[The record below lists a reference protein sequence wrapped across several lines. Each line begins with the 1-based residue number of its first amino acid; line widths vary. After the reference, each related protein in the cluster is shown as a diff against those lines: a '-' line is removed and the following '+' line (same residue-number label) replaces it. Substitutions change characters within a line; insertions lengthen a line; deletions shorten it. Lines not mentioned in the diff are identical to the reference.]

1 DAHADTHTGV
11 GARVDAEPG
20 TDAAVDPAAV
30 DPAAVDPASGPASDM
45 ASDAV
50 SDAASDAASDMA
62 SDAAAGAAADAA
74 ADAAAGR
81 RPGAL
86 AGPSV
91 PRARRTL
98 LGPLWRLIDGRPG
111 DSRTAV
117 ARRARILVTIATG
130 LANLGGAL
138 VVVMFGLVVPDPV
151 GDVSDRIKLVNL
163 IVFTAYVAAA
173 LPVGLVLGERFFRRV
188 RHLLQHHDEPQRR
201 ASLLLYGPLRL
212 MGLHLTLW
220 GIGTV
225 GWVLINLP
233 FSWLLAVKL
242 GLTSLL
248 GGLTTCTFVYL
259 ITERLLRRAVTTALR
274 SELPRRTGLPG
285 VVARSVLAWALGTA
299 VPVLGLIS
307 LAVGSFLI
315 ARITVRDFAVAVL
328 TLGGIALVVGFLVTY
343 GAARA
348 VADPVESVR
357 HGLARVQH
365 GDLDVE
371 VPVYDASE
379 VGLLQAGFNHMAAG
393 LREHE
398 RLRDL
403 FGRQVG
409 ADAARV
415 AVERGVDLGGE
426 LREVAVL
433 FVDIIGSTRLA
444 ADRPPAE
451 VVKLLNDF
459 FAVVVEVVG
468 AHGGWINKFEGDA
481 ALAIFG
487 APLDLDGAPA
497 RRAGGGPR
505 AGRPAAHRGPRDRG
519 RRRRLRRGGRRR
531 AHRRRGAFRVHGDRR
546 PGERGRAPH
555 RPRQDHPRARPGRRD
570 ARRGGRAGRGGALG
584 LGDEVVLRGHTRP
597 TRLAAPAGPS

>member
-1 DAHADTHTGV
+1 METDSG
-11 GARVDAEPG
+11 EPEG
-20 TDAAVDPAAV
+20 EA
-30 DPAAVDPASGPASDM
+30 GPAP
-45 ASDAV
+45 V
-50 SDAASDAASDMA
+50 P
-62 SDAAAGAAADAA
+62 G
-74 ADAAAGR
+74 
-81 RPGAL
+81 PGATL
-86 AGPSV
+86 APPTA
-91 PRARRTL
+91 PRPRRTL

-111 DSRTAV
+111 DSRAAV
-117 ARRARILVTIATG
+117 ARRARILVTVATG

-138 VVVMFGLVVPDPV
+138 VVVVFGLVVPDPV
-151 GDVSDRIKLVNL
+151 GGISDRLKLINL
-163 IVFTAYVAAA
+163 VVFTAYVAAA
-173 LPVGLVLGERFFRRV
+173 LPVGLLLGERFFRRV
-188 RHLLQHHDEPQRR
+188 HRLLQRHDEPRNR

-285 VVARSVLAWALGTA
+285 VVARSVLAWAFGTA
-299 VPVLGLIS
+299 VPILGLIT

-328 TLGGIALVVGFLVTY
+328 TLGGIALIVGFLVTY

-348 VADPVESVR
+348 IADPVESVR

-371 VPVYDASE
+371 VPVYDAGE
-379 VGLLQAGFNHMAAG
+379 VGLLQAGFNHMASG

-487 APLDLDGAPA
+487 APLDLPDAPA
-497 RRAGGGPR
+497 RALA
-505 AGRPAAHRGPRDRG
+505 AGRELAV
-519 RRRRLRRGGRRR
+519 RLRAEVGGLE
-531 AHRRRGAFRVHGDRR
+531 AAVGVSAGEAVAGHIGAEERFEYTVIGD
-546 PGERGRAPH
+546 PVNEA
-555 RPRQDHPRARPGRRD
+555 ARLTDLAKTTPARLLAAGTLVD
-570 ARRGGRAGRGGALG
+570 AAGPDEAARWS
-584 LGDEVVLRGHTRP
+584 LGDEVVLRGRTRP
-597 TRLAAPAGPS
+597 TRLAAPADGPS

>member
-1 DAHADTHTGV
+1 METDTAD
-11 GARVDAEPG
+11 
-20 TDAAVDPAAV
+20 DPA
-30 DPAAVDPASGPASDM
+30 PGP
-45 ASDAV
+45 
-50 SDAASDAASDMA
+50 
-62 SDAAAGAAADAA
+62 GAA
-74 ADAAAGR
+74 
-81 RPGAL
+81 L
-86 AGPSV
+86 APAPA

-111 DSRTAV
+111 DSRATV
-117 ARRARILVTIATG
+117 ARRARVLVTIATG

-138 VVVMFGLVVPDPV
+138 VVLLFAVVVPDPV
-151 GDVSDRIKLVNL
+151 GDVSDRIKLINL
-163 IVFTAYVAAA
+163 VVFTVYVAAA
-173 LPVGLVLGERFFRRV
+173 VPVGLVLGERFFRRV
-188 RHLLQHHDEPQRR
+188 HRLVERHDEPRR
-201 ASLLLYGPLRL
+201 RERSLLLYGPLRL
-212 MGLHLTLW
+212 MALHLTLW

-248 GGLTTCTFVYL
+248 GGLTTCTIVYL
-259 ITERLLRRAVTTALR
+259 LTERLLRRAVTTALR

-299 VPVLGLIS
+299 VPILGLIT

-348 VADPVESVR
+348 IADPVESVR

-444 ADRPPAE
+444 VDRPPAE

-487 APLDLDGAPA
+487 APVDLPDAPA
-497 RRAGGGPR
+497 RALA
-505 AGRPAAHRGPRDRG
+505 AGRELAA
-519 RRRRLRRGGRRR
+519 RLR
-531 AHRRRGAFRVHGDRR
+531 AEVHGVEAAVGVSA
-546 PGERGRAPH
+546 GEAVAGHIGAEERFEYTVIGDPVNEA
-555 RPRQDHPRARPGRRD
+555 ARLTDLAKTTPARVLAAGSLLD
-570 ARRGGRAGRGGALG
+570 AAGPDEAARWA
-584 LGDEVVLRGHTRP
+584 LGDEVVLRGRTSP
-597 TRLAAPAGPS
+597 TRLAAPAADPS

>member
-1 DAHADTHTGV
+1 METDSADDPG
-11 GARVDAEPG
+11 PG
-20 TDAAVDPAAV
+20 T
-30 DPAAVDPASGPASDM
+30 
-45 ASDAV
+45 
-50 SDAASDAASDMA
+50 
-62 SDAAAGAAADAA
+62 GAALAPATA
-74 ADAAAGR
+74 PRPR
-81 RPGAL
+81 R
-86 AGPSV
+86 S
-91 PRARRTL
+91 L

-111 DSRTAV
+111 DSRAAV
-117 ARRARILVTIATG
+117 ARRARILVTVATG

-138 VVVMFGLVVPDPV
+138 VVLLFAVVVPDPV
-151 GDVSDRIKLVNL
+151 GDVSERIKLVNL
-163 IVFTAYVAAA
+163 VVFTVYVAAA
-173 LPVGLVLGERFFRRV
+173 VPVGLLLGERFFRRV
-188 RHLLQHHDEPQRR
+188 RRLAERHDEPQRR
-201 ASLLLYGPLRL
+201 ERSLLLYGPLRL
-212 MGLHLTLW
+212 MALHLTLW

-248 GGLTTCTFVYL
+248 GGLTTCTIVYL
-259 ITERLLRRAVTTALR
+259 LTERLLRRAVTTALR

-299 VPVLGLIS
+299 VPILGLIT

-328 TLGGIALVVGFLVTY
+328 TLGGIALVIGFFVTY

-348 VADPVESVR
+348 IADPVESVR

-371 VPVYDASE
+371 VPVYDGSE

-487 APLDLDGAPA
+487 APLDLPDAPA
-497 RRAGGGPR
+497 RALA
-505 AGRPAAHRGPRDRG
+505 AGRELAA
-519 RRRRLRRGGRRR
+519 RLRAEARGVEAAVGVS
-531 AHRRRGAFRVHGDRR
+531 AGEAVAGHIGAEERFEYTVIGDPVNEAARLTDLAKATPARVL
-546 PGERGRAPH
+546 A
-555 RPRQDHPRARPGRRD
+555 A
-570 ARRGGRAGRGGALG
+570 GALLDAAG
-584 LGDEVVLRGHTRP
+584 PDEAARWALGDEVVLRGRTRP
-597 TRLAAPAGPS
+597 TRLAAPADEPS

>member
-1 DAHADTHTGV
+1 METDTAD
-11 GARVDAEPG
+11 
-20 TDAAVDPAAV
+20 DPA
-30 DPAAVDPASGPASDM
+30 PGP
-45 ASDAV
+45 
-50 SDAASDAASDMA
+50 
-62 SDAAAGAAADAA
+62 GAALAPATA
-74 ADAAAGR
+74 P
-81 RPGAL
+81 RP
-86 AGPSV
+86 
-91 PRARRTL
+91 RRTL

-111 DSRTAV
+111 DSRAAV
-117 ARRARILVTIATG
+117 ARRARILVTVATG

-138 VVVMFGLVVPDPV
+138 VVLLFAVVVPDPV
-151 GDVSDRIKLVNL
+151 GDFSERIKLINL
-163 IVFTAYVAAA
+163 VVFTVYVAAA
-173 LPVGLVLGERFFRRV
+173 VPAGLVLGERFFRRV
-188 RHLLQHHDEPQRR
+188 HRLVERHDEPRR
-201 ASLLLYGPLRL
+201 RERSLLLYGPLRL
-212 MGLHLTLW
+212 MALHLTLW

-248 GGLTTCTFVYL
+248 GGLTTCTIVYL
-259 ITERLLRRAVTTALR
+259 LTERLLRRAVTTALR

-299 VPVLGLIS
+299 VPILGLIT

-328 TLGGIALVVGFLVTY
+328 TLGGVALVVGFLVTY

-348 VADPVESVR
+348 IADPVESVR

-371 VPVYDASE
+371 VPVYDGSE

-487 APLDLDGAPA
+487 APVGLPDAPA
-497 RRAGGGPR
+497 RALA
-505 AGRPAAHRGPRDRG
+505 AGRELAA
-519 RRRRLRRGGRRR
+519 RLRAEVRGVEAAVGVS
-531 AHRRRGAFRVHGDRR
+531 AGEAVAGHIGAEERFEYTVIGDPVNEAARLTDLAKTTPARVLAAGPLLDAAG
-546 PGERGRAPH
+546 PDEA
-555 RPRQDHPRARPGRRD
+555 ARW
-570 ARRGGRAGRGGALG
+570 A
-584 LGDEVVLRGHTRP
+584 LGDEVVLRGRTSP
-597 TRLAAPAGPS
+597 TRLAAPAGDPS

>member
-1 DAHADTHTGV
+1 METDSGGPGAEAGAEADIAPAADT
-11 GARVDAEPG
+11 APA
-20 TDAAVDPAAV
+20 PAA
-30 DPAAVDPASGPASDM
+30 A
-45 ASDAV
+45 
-50 SDAASDAASDMA
+50 
-62 SDAAAGAAADAA
+62 
-74 ADAAAGR
+74 
-81 RPGAL
+81 PGATL
-86 AGPSV
+86 APPSA

-98 LGPLWRLIDGRPG
+98 LGPVWRLIDGRPG
-111 DSRTAV
+111 DSRAAV
-117 ARRARILVTIATG
+117 ARRARILVPIATG

-138 VVVMFGLVVPDPV
+138 VVLMFAVVVPDPV

-173 LPVGLVLGERFFRRV
+173 LPVGLLLGERFFRRV
-188 RHLLQHHDEPQRR
+188 RRLLQREGEPQRR

-212 MGLHLTLW
+212 MSLHLTLW

-299 VPVLGLIS
+299 VPVLGLMT

-348 VADPVESVR
+348 IADPVESVR
-357 HGLARVQH
+357 HGLGRVQH

-487 APLDLDGAPA
+487 APLDLENAPA
-497 RRAGGGPR
+497 RALAAGRELAARLRAEAGGVEAAVGVSAGEAVAGHIGAEERFEYTVIGDPVNEAARLTDLAKTTPARLLAAGSLVDAAGPDE
-505 AGRPAAHRGPRDRG
+505 AARWS
-519 RRRRLRRGGRRR
+519 
-531 AHRRRGAFRVHGDRR
+531 
-546 PGERGRAPH
+546 
-555 RPRQDHPRARPGRRD
+555 
-570 ARRGGRAGRGGALG
+570 
-584 LGDEVVLRGHTRP
+584 LGDEVVLRGRTRP
-597 TRLAAPAGPS
+597 TRLAAPADPS